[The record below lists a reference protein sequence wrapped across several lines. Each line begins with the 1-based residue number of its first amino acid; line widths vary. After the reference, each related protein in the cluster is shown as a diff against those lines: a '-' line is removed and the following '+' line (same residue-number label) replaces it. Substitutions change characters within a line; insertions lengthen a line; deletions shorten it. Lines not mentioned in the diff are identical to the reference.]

1 MKIVI
6 SLLIVGLFLFSF
18 SFVSYAKPCA
28 SKEDI
33 EALVSGN
40 NTFSINLYK
49 ILSKENAND
58 NIFISPFSIDVA
70 LAITYVGAAGDTA
83 IQMEKV
89 LELPF
94 SSERLHRAFSGLI
107 GKINEKGK
115 GYVLNIANALW
126 ADKGYKFKEKFIET
140 IKNYYYGGFRTLSF
154 RTDPEGSRE
163 KINRW
168 VENKTHDKIK
178 NLLPPRSITSL
189 TRLVITNAI
198 YFKGDW
204 MHSFKKEAT
213 RPIPFYPSPEG
224 KINVPMM
231 YQKESFFYGEKRGKY
246 QTLILPYG
254 KGTLSMVILLP
265 SKRDGIFELERELTW
280 EELVDAVS
288 HTNETKVKVYIPKF
302 RVERTYNLVNTL
314 STMGMPSAFTD
325 EADFSNMEP
334 KRELYISDVVHK
346 AYIEVNEKG
355 TEAAGATGVVI
366 TLKSMIPEER
376 IPIFRADHPFL
387 YFIIHNPTGQILFM
401 GRIIDPT
408 K

>member
-1 MKIVI
+1 MKIVV

-33 EALVSGN
+33 EALVNGN

-70 LAITYVGAAGDTA
+70 LAMTYVGAAGNTA

-89 LELPF
+89 LEFPF
-94 SSERLHRAFSGLI
+94 FSEKLHSVFSNLI

-126 ADKGYKFKEKFIET
+126 GDEGYKFKEKFIET
-140 IKNYYYGGFRTLSF
+140 IKNYYNGGFYTLSF

-163 KINRW
+163 KINKW
-168 VENKTHDKIK
+168 VEKKTHDKIK
-178 NLLPPRSITSL
+178 SLLPPKSITSL

-204 MHSFKKEAT
+204 THPFKKEAT

-224 KINVPMM
+224 RINVPMM
-231 YQKESFFYGEKRGKY
+231 YQEGNFAYGEKRDRY

-280 EELVDAVS
+280 GEVVDAIS
-288 HTNETKVKVYIPKF
+288 DTNDTKVKVYVPKF
-302 RVERTYNLVNTL
+302 KIERTYNLVNAL

-366 TLKSMIPEER
+366 TLKSMMPPDR
-376 IPIFRADHPFL
+376 IPVFRADHPFL

-401 GRIIDPT
+401 GRIMDPT